1 MTKKNICLISRSVY
15 PHPISK
21 HTQNMQT
28 FEGWMRF
35 WENVVIL
42 SQSKSKQ
49 IQTSRHKNI
58 YGVLLPLFANK
69 YLNVFYFT
77 FFGFLK
83 IRLLNKKYNF
93 EVLLE
98 SVNVKK
104 FHVHSHTLEQIL
116 ISNKDEIIYI
126 CDHC

>member
-1 MTKKNICLISRSVY
+1 MNSSYNRTFIASSELFSGFKVEINI
-15 PHPISK
+15 
-21 HTQNMQT
+21 
-28 FEGWMRF
+28 
-35 WENVVIL
+35 
-42 SQSKSKQ
+42 QS
-49 IQTSRHKNI
+49 IDTVDNI
-58 YGVLLPLFANK
+58 IKIFTDELKTVL
-69 YLNVFYFT
+69 
-77 FFGFLK
+77 
-83 IRLLNKKYNF
+83 KKYNF